1 LVPAQT
7 FAGPTK
13 LYNATVFKKVKKNI
27 LFLGV
32 AAGNY
37 RVCLPVFRL
46 FKSRF
51 PRIATSG
58 ADICV
63 EAYPRS
69 GNTYFVSAFVS
80 WNRGLAVAHHT
91 HLAGS
96 AKFALRRDK
105 PTVILIR
112 KPEDAVASVLVWDGL
127 LSTTV
132 ALASYIH
139 FYQTLWRYRQR
150 FLVLGFDEV
159 TKKPDTC
166 VQNIN
171 RRFKQQFF
179 SKALSAGEDE
189 KIRARLANADL
200 RNNRE
205 GVNSSLPNTLKAQ
218 LKKEHS
224 ERVLNSPLYPCANRL
239 FRKYSGLSGQQASA

>member
-1 LVPAQT
+1 VL
-7 FAGPTK
+7 
-13 LYNATVFKKVKKNI
+13 KKVKKNI

-32 AAGNY
+32 VAGNY

-46 FKSRF
+46 FRSRY
-51 PRIATSG
+51 PRIAAAHT
-58 ADICV
+58 DICI
-63 EAYPRS
+63 EGYPRS

-96 AKFALRRDK
+96 AKFAIKHDI

-132 ALASYIH
+132 ALANYIH
-139 FYQTLWRYRQR
+139 FYQTLWKYRES

-171 RRFKQQFF
+171 RRFNQQFF
-179 SKALSAGEDE
+179 SVALSAGEDE
-189 KIRARLANADL
+189 RIRARLANADL

-205 GVNSSLPNTLKAQ
+205 GVNSSLPNTRKAQ
-218 LKKEHS
+218 LKLEHAKQ
-224 ERVLNSPLYPCANRL
+224 VLSSPLYPHAKRL
-239 FRKYSGLSGQQASA
+239 FVKYSEL